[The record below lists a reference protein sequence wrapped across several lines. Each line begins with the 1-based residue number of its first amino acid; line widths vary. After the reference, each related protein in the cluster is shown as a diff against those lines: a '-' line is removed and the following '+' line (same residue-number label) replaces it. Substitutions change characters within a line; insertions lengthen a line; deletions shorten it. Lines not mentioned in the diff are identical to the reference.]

1 MTNWF
6 KVNKLSVNASKTNY
20 MLLGTPQMVSTN
32 NCKELNVYLDQ
43 TCLEKVKFTKFLG
56 VIIDECLTWK
66 THIDCVSK
74 TVSRSIGVMNKLKY
88 LVPKRVLLLY
98 CSLVLPYLNYG
109 IFIWGSTCKSYLDKL
124 IKVQKWAIRIV
135 SGSHYRS
142 HTAPLF
148 VQQ

>member
-1 MTNWF
+1 
-6 KVNKLSVNASKTNY
+6 
-20 MLLGTPQMVSTN
+20 MVSTN

-88 LVPKRVLLLY
+88 LVPKRNYIARLY
-98 CSLVLPYLNYG
+98 CLIWIMGYLSGVVRVNH
-109 IFIWGSTCKSYLDKL
+109 IL
-124 IKVQKWAIRIV
+124 IN
-135 SGSHYRS
+135 
-142 HTAPLF
+142 L
-148 VQQ
+148 